1 MTYKNYRPQREKEI
15 RDKIWDGMVDLLA
28 SITEE
33 SKENANQTAPE
44 HPQVQ
49 TGTMRRA
56 ITLDLEKKGDSY
68 EGKVGIMK
76 GKEGGDEALEY
87 ADRIEFGFTGVDAA
101 GRSYNQ
107 PPYPF
112 LYPAVKSHEGKIK
125 DFFK

>member
-15 RDKIWDGMVDLLA
+15 RDKVWDGMVDLLA

-33 SKENANQTAPE
+33 SKRNADQTAPE

-56 ITLDLEKKGDSY
+56 ITLDLKKKGDSY

-87 ADRIEFGFTGVDAA
+87 AEDIEFGTQ
-101 GRSYNQ
+101 YH